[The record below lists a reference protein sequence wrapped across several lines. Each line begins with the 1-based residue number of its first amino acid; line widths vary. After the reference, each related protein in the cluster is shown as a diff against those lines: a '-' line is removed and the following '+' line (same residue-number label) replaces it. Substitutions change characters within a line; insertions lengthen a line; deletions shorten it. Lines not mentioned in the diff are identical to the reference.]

1 MKTSGIIPIKP
12 WNELEI
18 IVGISSVLSFI
29 AVGEYNKNTP
39 ILQINKNNINGT
51 TLNNNDGIL
60 PIYFWSIFG
69 PQA

>member
-1 MKTSGIIPIKP
+1 MKTSGIMPIKP

-18 IVGISSVLSFI
+18 IVGISWVLSFI
-29 AVGEYNKNTP
+29 AVGEYSKNTP

-60 PIYFWSIFG
+60 VIYFWSIFG